1 MDQQTAVAAV
11 IALIAACS
19 FAVSN
24 SLQHRAAGGVP
35 REESTAGRV
44 LLHLTRNPWWVAGT
58 ALSFG
63 GMLLHAT
70 ALRWGSLALVQ
81 PLLLMG
87 VVLAI
92 PFRAALERTWPRA
105 QELRAVAVTVLGL
118 ATFLASV
125 TLAPGQAAPRRDVV
139 VVMTVTGLLLAVA
152 AAASGR
158 RWLRERDRLHAS
170 LLGATAGYLF
180 GVSAGLLKLI
190 GGDVGNRPFQPAV
203 LVSVIALVAVGIL
216 GTAMNQR
223 AYQIASLAFSMP
235 LVNVMGVLVA
245 IVFGAFVLGEL
256 PGHSPRGLVVP
267 LLGLGIL
274 AIGLREIA
282 RLTPHGAEPIR
293 PTQACVAGAAR

>member
-1 MDQQTAVAAV
+1 MDQQTAVAAA
-11 IALIAACS
+11 IALVAAGS

-35 REESTAGRV
+35 REQATAGRV

-58 ALSFG
+58 ALSFV

-105 QELRAVAVTVLGL
+105 QDVRAVAVTVAGL

-125 TLAPGQAAPRRDVV
+125 TLAPGEAAPRRTVV
-139 VVMTVTGLLLAVA
+139 VAMTAGGLLLAVA
-152 AAASGR
+152 AATSGR
-158 RWLRERDRLHAS
+158 RWLGERDRWHAA

-190 GGDVGNRPFQPAV
+190 GADVGDGRLPSSLLPVA
-203 LVSVIALVAVGIL
+203 ALVGVGIL
-216 GTAMNQR
+216 GTALNQR

-235 LVNVMGVLVA
+235 LVNVMGVMVA
-245 IVFGAFVLGEL
+245 IAFGAFVFGEL
-256 PGHSPRGLVVP
+256 PGHSPGGMVVP
-267 LLGLGIL
+267 LLGLGVL
-274 AIGLREIA
+274 AAGLRQIA
-282 RLTPHGAEPIR
+282 RLTPRDAEPTCS
-293 PTQACVAGAAR
+293 TQLRAAGTAR

>member
-1 MDQQTAVAAV
+1 MDQQTAVAAA

-35 REESTAGRV
+35 REKSTAGRV

-58 ALSFG
+58 ALSFV

-105 QELRAVAVTVLGL
+105 QEVRAVAVTVVGL

-125 TLAPGQAAPRRDVV
+125 TLVPGQAAPRRSVV
-139 VVMTVTGLLLAVA
+139 VAMAVGGLLIAVA

-158 RWLRERDRLHAS
+158 RWLRERDRLHAA

-190 GGDVGNRPFQPAV
+190 GGDVGDGRVPSSLLPVA
-203 LVSVIALVAVGIL
+203 ALVAVGIL

-245 IVFGAFVLGEL
+245 IVFGALVFGEL
-256 PGHSPRGLVVP
+256 PGHSPGGLVVP

-282 RLTPHGAEPIR
+282 RLTPDAVEPVC
-293 PTQACVAGAAR
+293 PTQARVAGAAR

>member
-1 MDQQTAVAAV
+1 MDQQTAVAAA
-11 IALIAACS
+11 IALVAACS

-35 REESTAGRV
+35 REQSTAGRV
-44 LLHLTRNPWWVAGT
+44 LLHLARNPWWVAGT
-58 ALSFG
+58 ALSFV

-105 QELRAVAVTVLGL
+105 REVRAVALTVVGL

-125 TLAPGQAAPRRDVV
+125 TLAPGQAAPRRAVV
-139 VVMTVTGLLLAVA
+139 IVMTVGGVLLAVA

-158 RWLRERDRLHAS
+158 RWLRERDRLHAA

-190 GGDVGNRPFQPAV
+190 GGDVGDGQVPSSLVPV
-203 LVSVIALVAVGIL
+203 LALVGVGIL

-245 IVFGAFVLGEL
+245 IVFGAAVFGEL
-256 PGHSPRGLVVP
+256 PGHSPSGLVVP
-267 LLGLGIL
+267 LLGLVVL
-274 AIGLREIA
+274 AAGLREIA
-282 RLTPHGAEPIR
+282 RLTPDAVEPMR
-293 PTQACVAGAAR
+293 QPQARVAGAAS